1 MAGEV
6 GQQEREAVRRQKVTD
21 APARQ
26 PFPLFIPPQTPAPG
40 RLPLTFRV
48 GLLISIN
55 PIQILPLGLPLALF
69 PW

>member
-6 GQQEREAVRRQKVTD
+6 GQQEREAVWKQKVAD
-21 APARQ
+21 APAHQ
-26 PFPLFIPPQTPAPG
+26 PFPLFTPSQTPAPG
-40 RLPLTFRV
+40 RLPFTFRV

-55 PIQILPLGLPLALF
+55 PIQILPLGLPLGLI